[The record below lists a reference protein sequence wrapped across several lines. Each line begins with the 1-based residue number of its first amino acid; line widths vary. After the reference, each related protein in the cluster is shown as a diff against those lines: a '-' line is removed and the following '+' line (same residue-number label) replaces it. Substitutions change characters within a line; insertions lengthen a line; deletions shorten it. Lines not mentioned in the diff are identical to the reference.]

1 MTTSNHPH
9 HPTSLRLPRLPA
21 LRPLLARPLAWA
33 TGRLWPFAALLLTL
47 ALLPRLFRL
56 GAQSLWLDEGS
67 TWQMT
72 RAGWSTLL
80 LDLFNPVS
88 GYPLYHLL
96 LKGWLAL
103 AGSSEWALRFPS
115 ALAGAAAVVA
125 LYLAGRELRRYAGDP
140 PGSKLFP
147 LAAALL
153 LAGSP
158 FAIWYAQEAKVYSLL
173 LLVAVLLLW
182 SLLRALRQPTRS
194 AWLLVGGLA
203 LLSIF
208 VHRLAALL
216 LVAAWVAWLLTTRG
230 KRHVRAAHWL
240 GVALASGVLVAGM
253 AAVLTSDLSE
263 TGAAIPADPATALWL
278 ALLRFSLD
286 RGPGEF
292 TGWWLLPWAALL
304 AWGGA
309 LLLRDALG
317 GPRAAAARV
326 LLCWLLV
333 PLVLFLVQLAFTHLY
348 ESRYLMLVYP
358 AWLLTLAYPLA
369 VPPRR
374 LWRDVAAGVL
384 LVGAL
389 LSGTAALLQPPQGLF
404 SGYPVKEQ
412 YRAAVGVLARQVHPD
427 DAVIVHPSYI
437 QPLYD
442 YYMARMSADPPPEP
456 ITFPAFKHF
465 QTVFNQRD
473 WDEARRHEL
482 AGYVRSF
489 LLIAPHH
496 ARTVDRPRDDMGD
509 EYGLVG
515 LYFQHTSRL
524 EKWPCGIWRFQG
536 VHVLCQ
542 DSPEAYETGAQ
553 PQPATP
559 MSAHFGEVLRFE
571 GYTLKATTPAG
582 PGTYRAGGTLPVTLF
597 WDVTQPP
604 TRNYR
609 FFLHLCQQCEQPPA
623 AATDGEP
630 LGGYLPTS
638 VWLPGNLVHD
648 ERALPLPPDL
658 PPGRYRL
665 LLGAYPVGSP
675 TEAARLPVQ
684 GAPALPGAR
693 LPLGSVEIIA
703 PEQ

>member
-1 MTTSNHPH
+1 MTTRNHQQH
-9 HPTSLRLPRLPA
+9 HLPLLPA
-21 LRPLLARPLAWA
+21 LRPLLARPLEWA
-33 TGRLWPFAALLLTL
+33 RGRLWPFAALLLAL

-72 RAGWSTLL
+72 RSDWGALF
-80 LDLFNPVS
+80 LDMLNPSS

-125 LYLAGRELRRYAGDP
+125 LYLTAREFQRFAGDL
-140 PGSKLFP
+140 PGSGLFP
-147 LAAALL
+147 LAGALL
-153 LAGSP
+153 LAGAP
-158 FAIWYAQEAKVYSLL
+158 FALWYAQEAKVYSLL
-173 LLVAVLLLW
+173 LLVSVLLLW
-182 SLLRALRQPTRS
+182 SLLRALRQPTRR
-194 AWLLVGGLA
+194 AWLLFGALA

-230 KRHVRAAHWL
+230 EPRKRAAHWL
-240 GVALASGVLVAGM
+240 GVALTSAALVAGM
-253 AAVLTSDLSE
+253 TAMLTGDLSE

-286 RGPGEF
+286 RGPDEF
-292 TGWWLLPWAALL
+292 VGWWLLPWAALL
-304 AWGGA
+304 AWGGV

-326 LLCWLLV
+326 LLCWMLV
-333 PLVLFLVQLAFTHLY
+333 PLALFLAQLAFTHLY
-348 ESRYLMLVYP
+348 ESRYLMLIYP
-358 AWLLTLAYPLA
+358 AWLLTLAYPLTT
-369 VPPRR
+369 PPRR
-374 LWRDVAAGVL
+374 TWHTIAMSML
-384 LVGAL
+384 LGGAL

-442 YYMARMSADPPPEP
+442 YYMPRLSADPPPQP

-473 WDEARRHEL
+473 WDEARRREL

-496 ARTVDRPRDDMGD
+496 ARTVDRPREDIGD

-542 DSPEAYETGAQ
+542 DSPEAYETGTQ
-553 PQPATP
+553 PQPAMP
-559 MSAHFGEVLRFE
+559 LPARFGSSLLFE

-582 PGTYRAGGTLPVTLF
+582 PGTYRAGGTLPITLF
-597 WDVTQPP
+597 WDVTQQPAQ
-604 TRNYR
+604 NYR
-609 FFLHLCQQCEQPPA
+609 VFLHLCQQCAQPPA

-630 LGGYLPTS
+630 LNGYLPTS

-648 ERALPLPPDL
+648 ERVIPLPPDL
-658 PPGRYRL
+658 APGRYRL
-665 LLGAYPVGSP
+665 LLGVYPVGHP
-675 TEAARLPVQ
+675 AAEARLTIQ
-684 GAPALPGAR
+684 GVPALPGAR
-693 LPLGSVEIIA
+693 LPLGSVEIIV
-703 PEQ
+703 PEP

>member
-1 MTTSNHPH
+1 MTTRNHQQH
-9 HPTSLRLPRLPA
+9 HLPLLPA
-21 LRPLLARPLAWA
+21 LRPLLARPLEWA
-33 TGRLWPFAALLLTL
+33 RGRLWPFAALLLAL

-72 RAGWSTLL
+72 RSDWGALF
-80 LDLFNPVS
+80 LDMLNPSS

-125 LYLAGRELRRYAGDP
+125 LYLTAREFQRFAGDL
-140 PGSKLFP
+140 PGSGLFP
-147 LAAALL
+147 LAGALL

-158 FAIWYAQEAKVYSLL
+158 FALWYAQEAKVYSLL
-173 LLVAVLLLW
+173 LLVSVLLLG
-182 SLLRALRQPTRS
+182 SLLRALRQPTRR
-194 AWLLVGGLA
+194 AWLLFGALA
-203 LLSIF
+203 LLIIF
-208 VHRLAALL
+208 VHRLASLL

-230 KRHVRAAHWL
+230 NQRERAAHWL
-240 GVALASGVLVAGM
+240 GVALASGALVAGM
-253 AAVLTSDLSE
+253 ATMLTGDLSE

-286 RGPGEF
+286 RGPDEF
-292 TGWWLLPWAALL
+292 VGWWLLPWAALL

-309 LLLRDALG
+309 LLLRDALS

-333 PLVLFLVQLAFTHLY
+333 PLVLFLAQLAFTHLY
-348 ESRYLMLVYP
+348 ESRYLMLIYP

-369 VPPRR
+369 VLRPLWPR
-374 LWRDVAAGVL
+374 VAAGAL
-384 LVGAL
+384 LAGAL

-412 YRAAVGVLARQVHPD
+412 YRAAVGVLARHVHPD

-442 YYMARMSADPPPEP
+442 YYMPRLSADPPPEP
-456 ITFPAFKHF
+456 ITFAAFKHF

-473 WDEARRHEL
+473 WDEARRREL

-496 ARTVDRPRDDMGD
+496 ARTVDKPRDDLGD

-542 DSPEAYETGAQ
+542 DSPEAYETGVQ

-559 MSAHFGEVLRFE
+559 LAARFGGRLLFE
-571 GYTLKATTPAG
+571 GYTLKATTSAG
-582 PGTYRAGGTLPVTLF
+582 PGTYRAGGTLPITLF
-597 WDVTQPP
+597 WDVTEQP
-604 TRNYR
+604 TQNYR
-609 FFLHLCQQCEQPPA
+609 VFLHLCQQCAQPPA

-648 ERALPLPPDL
+648 ERAIPLPPDL
-658 PPGRYRL
+658 EPGRYRL
-665 LLGAYPVGSP
+665 LLGVYPVGSP
-675 TEAARLPVQ
+675 TEAARLPIR
-684 GAPALPGAR
+684 GAPTLPGAR
-693 LPLGSVEIIA
+693 LPLGSVEIVR
-703 PEQ
+703 

>member
-1 MTTSNHPH
+1 MTTRNHQQH
-9 HPTSLRLPRLPA
+9 HLPLLPA
-21 LRPLLARPLAWA
+21 LRPLLARPLEWA
-33 TGRLWPFAALLLTL
+33 RGRLWPFAALLLAL

-72 RAGWSTLL
+72 RSDWGALF
-80 LDLFNPVS
+80 LDMLNPSS

-125 LYLAGRELRRYAGDP
+125 LYLAAREFQRFAGDP
-140 PGSKLFP
+140 PGSGLFP
-147 LAAALL
+147 LAGALL

-158 FAIWYAQEAKVYSLL
+158 FALWYAQEAKVYSVL
-173 LLVAVLLLW
+173 LLVSVLLLW
-182 SLLRALRQPTRS
+182 SLLHALRQPTRR
-194 AWLLVGGLA
+194 AWLLFGALA
-203 LLSIF
+203 LLSLF

-230 KRHVRAAHWL
+230 ERRERAAHWL
-240 GVALASGVLVAGM
+240 GVALASGALVAGM
-253 AAVLTSDLSE
+253 ATMLTGDLSE

-286 RGPGEF
+286 RGPDEF
-292 TGWWLLPWAALL
+292 VGWWLLPWVALL
-304 AWGGA
+304 AWGGV
-309 LLLRDALG
+309 LLLRDALS

-333 PLVLFLVQLAFTHLY
+333 PLALFLAQLAFTHLY
-348 ESRYLMLVYP
+348 ESRYLMLIYP

-369 VPPRR
+369 MLRPLWPR
-374 LWRDVAAGVL
+374 VAAGAL

-412 YRAAVGVLARQVHPD
+412 YRAAVGVLAHNVHPD

-442 YYMARMSADPPPEP
+442 YYMPRLSADPPPEP
-456 ITFPAFKHF
+456 ITFAAFKHF

-473 WDEARRHEL
+473 WDEARRREL

-496 ARTVDRPRDDMGD
+496 ARTVDKPRDDLGD

-559 MSAHFGEVLRFE
+559 LAARFGGRLLFE

-582 PGTYRAGGTLPVTLF
+582 PGTYRAGGTLPITLF
-597 WDVTQPP
+597 WDVTEQPVQD
-604 TRNYR
+604 YR
-609 FFLHLCQQCEQPPA
+609 VFLHLCQQCAQPPA

-648 ERALPLPPDL
+648 ERAIPLPPDL
-658 PPGRYRL
+658 EPGRYRL
-665 LLGAYPVGSP
+665 LLGVYPVGHP
-675 TEAARLPVQ
+675 TEAARLPIR

-693 LPLGSVEIIA
+693 LPLGSVEIVR
-703 PEQ
+703 